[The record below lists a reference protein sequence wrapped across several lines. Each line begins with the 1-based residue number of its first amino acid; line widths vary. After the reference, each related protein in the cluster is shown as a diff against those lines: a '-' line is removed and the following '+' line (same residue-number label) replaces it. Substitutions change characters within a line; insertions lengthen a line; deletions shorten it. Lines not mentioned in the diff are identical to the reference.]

1 MQRVRITRPRR
12 TRDHRREAECFQILP
27 LDPRDPAIV
36 RAKELGDH
44 PVHTTK
50 GDALLSTRYRGLA
63 LRVPTS
69 RDDNQCDGE
78 RGDVHV
84 AITNRPCRVIRPWC
98 KVSIR

>member
-36 RAKELGDH
+36 RAKELGDR
-44 PVHTTK
+44 PVHTAK

-63 LRVPTS
+63 LRVPTIEMTIS
-69 RDDNQCDGE
+69 ATE
-78 RGDVHV
+78 RGEMYMSPSRIDHV
-84 AITNRPCRVIRPWC
+84 EGSGRGV
-98 KVSIR
+98 K